1 MIIDLCLPENA
12 RRDYPENS
20 FTVIEHIT
28 RGLMGVQADA
38 ITNTVSTLP
47 RLEAGDW
54 AEVKELPVLSN
65 TISVKHAGTSAT
77 IFTNHTGAPLTWRAC
92 IPDTHEY
99 LYVNGIKRKCDKGSD
114 HGRPYALFT
123 SVVKRGEVMRVSV
136 NK

>member
-47 RLEAGDW
+47 RLEENSW
-54 AEVKELPVLSN
+54 AEMKELAVLSN
-65 TISVKHAGTSAT
+65 IISVKHDTNT
-77 IFTNHTGAPLTWRAC
+77 TTFTNLSGTPLTWRSC
-92 IPDTHEY
+92 LPGIHDY
-99 LYVNGIKRKCDKGSD
+99 LYVNGIKRKCDKVVD
-114 HGRPYALFT
+114 HGKSYSSLT
-123 SVVKRGEVMRVSV
+123 SVVKTGEVMRVSV
-136 NK
+136 NR